1 MLADKAHITKN
12 LKNWEGINCLQYILT
27 PLAMGQNGCNQ
38 VNIKSVGNFSYH
50 SKIRYC
56 NYRFWLLPCI
66 SKINKV
72 RCINDHLQPSVIVFL
87 PSKGGVVLQY
97 MFYWWISPTNP
108 SDCLCFCLFLLII
121 WIPLPIE
128 HHPRNPW
135 NLVWDLLQYLFWMA
149 FLEGSSVL
157 AGWGSVWIQ

>member
-12 LKNWEGINCLQYILT
+12 LKNWEGIICLHHWLWAKTVVTRWTSKVLVI
-27 PLAMGQNGCNQ
+27 
-38 VNIKSVGNFSYH
+38 SVYQ

-56 NYRFWLLPCI
+56 NYRFWLVPCI
-66 SKINKV
+66 SKIHKL
-72 RCINDHLQPSVIVFL
+72 RCINDNLHPSVIVFL

-97 MFYWWISPTNP
+97 IFYWWISPTNP

-135 NLVWDLLQYLFWMA
+135 NLVWDLLQYLFWMV
-149 FLEGSSVL
+149 FLAGSSVL
-157 AGWGSVWIQ
+157 AGWGSVWIH